1 MAAATE
7 DRLDV
12 FVRQL
17 RHSVNHDLP
26 VSDTS
31 DEFYESTLAEVNSNG
46 ELEPLSH
53 ADGDD
58 DSGAT
63 VLAILERQDDEP
75 FTGKFQYDR
84 GGTDPLVKAYS
95 GVILE
100 FETDDDISNY
110 SIEDPVYAVDNQTVR
125 AAESSGTSGDKA
137 AEAGR
142 VYEVLESK
150 ETVKVYVPGILG

>member
-26 VSDTS
+26 ASDTS
-31 DEFYESTLAEVNSNG
+31 DEFYESTLAAVNSSG
-46 ELEPLSH
+46 ELEPLTHS
-53 ADGDD
+53 DGDD
-58 DSGAT
+58 DSGST

-84 GGTDPLVKAYS
+84 SGTDPLVKAYS

-100 FETDDDISNY
+100 FEIDDSISNY
-110 SIEDPVYAVDNQTVR
+110 SIEDPVYAVDNQTVS
-125 AAESSGTSGDKA
+125 ASEGDGA
-137 AEAGR
+137 GGSYTEAGR
-142 VYEVLESK
+142 VYEVLDQK
-150 ETVKVYVPGILG
+150 ETVKVYVTGILG